1 MFASELLFSYRQLKN
16 TPPKK
21 KQQTNN
27 GPTSSTHLCGLIVR
41 LQQPNLILDAV
52 KPAVVFQEMRFCLL
66 QTLANVL
73 LLSP

>member
-16 TPPKK
+16 TPPQKK
-21 KQQTNN
+21 QTNN

-41 LQQPNLILDAV
+41 LQQPNLVLDAV
-52 KPAVVFQEMRFCLL
+52 KPAVVFQETRFCLL